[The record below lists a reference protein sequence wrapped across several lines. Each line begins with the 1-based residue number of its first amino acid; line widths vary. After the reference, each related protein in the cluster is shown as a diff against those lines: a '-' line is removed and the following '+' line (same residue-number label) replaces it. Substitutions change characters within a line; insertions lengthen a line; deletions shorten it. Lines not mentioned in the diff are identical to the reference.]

1 MNHAFRFRELIPQT
15 ALTGLY
21 DHWRQLAAQL
31 GRLPRRS
38 EIDPLD
44 LPRDALSGMMILE
57 REETGRIL
65 CRLAGTRMRE
75 IYGFEAAGSYLDE
88 VTPPGAATYRNGIYQ
103 SALDGQRAVYCR
115 LRLAVPGREYVAS
128 DRLYVPALND
138 QTGQPT
144 ILFGAQVFLMASEV
158 VGEAD
163 EDGLYTMA
171 FDDPAA

>member
-1 MNHAFRFRELIPQT
+1 
-15 ALTGLY
+15 
-21 DHWRQLAAQL
+21 
-31 GRLPRRS
+31 
-38 EIDPLD
+38 
-44 LPRDALSGMMILE
+44 
-57 REETGRIL
+57 
-65 CRLAGTRMRE
+65 MRE

-88 VTPPGAATYRNGIYQ
+88 VTPPGAAAYRNGIYQ
-103 SALDGQRAVYCR
+103 SALDGRRAVYCR